1 MYSSENMCCGH
12 HHEYEEGHHEEGCCG
27 RGGWHHHHHPGRH
40 WRFGYAPV
48 RGLLHLLVL
57 KLLSEGP
64 LRGTELRKALKD
76 RLDLDVPSSAIYVIL
91 SMLEEK
97 GLVVSSWETE
107 EKGPARKVY
116 RISEEGLDYLK
127 EMVEEI
133 KRYRRVLEYLT
144 S

>member
-1 MYSSENMCCGH
+1 VCHKHHHEHEGDREEECCGH
-12 HHEYEEGHHEEGCCG
+12 S
-27 RGGWHHHHHPGRH
+27 RWHHHIGRH
-40 WRFGYAPV
+40 WRLGYAPL

-64 LRGTELRKALKD
+64 LRGTEIRNALKE
-76 RLDLDVPSSAIYVIL
+76 RLDLDIPSSAIYVIL
-91 SMLEEK
+91 GMLEDK

-107 EKGPARKVY
+107 ERGPARKVY
-116 RISEEGLDYLK
+116 RISEEGLEYLK